1 VIAVTPVVAVF
12 RILISLIVV
21 TPVLAIV
28 GSLFLEG
35 FVLAI
40 AATAIA
46 LVALALHN
54 GDVHRL
60 TTILKPIAPVLL
72 LPCLWMLLQVIPVAS
87 HWLAHPAWMSA
98 SAALGKPLLGTVSL
112 DIGAT
117 LLCVARYSLMLA
129 IAVVTIATALDRQ
142 RAEVIL
148 FLLTAAAALIAA
160 GLIGLSYFRITGFE
174 LSPERAQMATIAVV
188 GMILSCAPAIQAYER
203 REMQRTRSRKSS
215 DQPAYAIAFSTATFA
230 ICLLAIM
237 TVTDSA
243 LLLAAV
249 CGSGVL
255 ISVTAIRRLRLGPWG
270 RSGIVAAVIV
280 GLIGF
285 FAASPIAKDGDLTLA
300 LASPSQI
307 STPTAE
313 RILADARWAGTGA
326 GTFRALS
333 LIYRDADD
341 ADSYAAPTAAAVVA
355 IEMGRPFLW
364 TLVILAL
371 ISAWMLFKRS
381 LTRGRDYFYAGAGAG
396 CIVAILIT
404 SFANAGAFGLVAQLF
419 IAAVCGLALAQSK
432 SWRSP
437 DQAIS
442 GVRIPSDMR
451 GSSTDRGIRI
461 GLLAFASI
469 LAMQAIWII
478 LAEYYHQHR
487 IHLPMDPEASHIASQ
502 EHENAS
508 QAAALAMF
516 RGDLWAESAF
526 THSDLLWK
534 EPATVSAANE
544 NVRKETQ
551 MDIEHALRYA
561 PHRGDVWLMLAAMA
575 DRYNWQDYQPNS
587 LLKMSYF
594 TAPSDLSLFPLRIK
608 VSLRANAIQDPE
620 IQDMI
625 RRDIRV
631 VVTKSPALKPAL
643 ATAYRSSSVEGK
655 AFLDRTISEIDPVY
669 LAVIRAGLR

>member
-1 VIAVTPVVAVF
+1 VVAVF

-40 AATAIA
+40 AGTAIA
-46 LVALALHN
+46 LVALALRD
-54 GDVHRL
+54 GDVRRL
-60 TTILKPIAPVLL
+60 TTLLKPIAPFLL

-117 LLCVARYSLMLA
+117 LLCLARYSLTLA
-129 IAVVTIATALDRQ
+129 IAVVAIATALERQ

-148 FLLTAAAALIAA
+148 LLLTAAAALIAA
-160 GLIGLSYFRITGFE
+160 GLIGLSCFRTTGFD
-174 LSPERAQMATIAVV
+174 LIPERAQMATIAVI
-188 GMILSCAPAIQAYER
+188 GMILSCATVIQSYER
-203 REMQRTRSRKSS
+203 HEIQRIRSRKSIS
-215 DQPAYAIAFSTATFA
+215 DQPAYAIAFSIATFA
-230 ICLLAIM
+230 TCLLAIM

-249 CGSGVL
+249 CGCCVL

-285 FAASPIAKDGDLTLA
+285 FAANPIAKNGDLTLA

-307 STPTAE
+307 STSTAE
-313 RILADARWAGTGA
+313 RILADARWAGNGA

-341 ADSYAAPTAAAVVA
+341 ADSYAAPTVAAAVA

-404 SFANAGAFGLVAQLF
+404 SFANEGAFGLVAPLF
-419 IAAVCGLALAQSK
+419 IAVVCGLALAQSK
-432 SWRSP
+432 SWSSP
-437 DQAIS
+437 DQTTS
-442 GVRIPSDMR
+442 NVRISSDMR

-478 LAEYYHQHR
+478 PAEYYHQHR
-487 IHLPMDPEASHIASQ
+487 IPLPTDPEASNIASQ
-502 EHENAS
+502 EQENAN

-551 MDIEHALRYA
+551 IDIEYALRYA
-561 PHRGDVWLMLAAMA
+561 PSRGDVWLMLAAMA
-575 DRYNWQDYQPNS
+575 DRYNWRNYQPNS

-608 VSLRANAIQDPE
+608 VSLRANAIQDPD

-625 RRDIRV
+625 RHDIRV
-631 VVTKSPALKPAL
+631 VVTKLPKLKPAL

-655 AFLDRTISEIDPVY
+655 AFLDRTISEIDPAY
-669 LAVIRAGLR
+669 LAVMRTGLR